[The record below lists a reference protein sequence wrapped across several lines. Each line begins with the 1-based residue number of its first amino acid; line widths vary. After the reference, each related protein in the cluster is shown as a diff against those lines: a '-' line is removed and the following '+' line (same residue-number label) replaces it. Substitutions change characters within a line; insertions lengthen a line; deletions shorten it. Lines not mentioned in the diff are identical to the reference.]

1 MFNVQLNYISTTR
14 NQRLLVF
21 LLPKAAKGIK
31 KALCCVARLPDLSLQ
46 AKLNLLPIGTFSF
59 TPASLVS
66 QRLRH

>member
-1 MFNVQLNYISTTR
+1 MR

-31 KALCCVARLPDLSLQ
+31 KALCCVTHLSDLSLQ
-46 AKLNLLPIGTFSF
+46 AKLNLLPYGTFSF
-59 TPASLVS
+59 TPVSLVS